1 MINKFH
7 TDCFEA
13 NSFPFTSMSIPDL
26 FNSWSIE
33 THKYSKMFYGLRPQ
47 VAGSVAYVSTGLY
60 GEPYMATHNQAN
72 CNPSEGHLEFMKS
85 NKKYFKSLLSEIP
98 FGSCIYGR
106 FNDATIE
113 REQSYASNKV
123 SSSVFYVEG
132 CYYPENP
139 SNGEPE
145 KLFTQHSDVSYIL
158 GLPSNGEAV
167 STGKLLYEQGIA
179 PLGHYPDIVTLNFK
193 EDSAEEF
200 LSETCK
206 RLNPS
211 IDDFIYN
218 FFKVKGKPVGFVLFP
233 MFSKAPSMA
242 LLEQWTASHQ
252 YE

>member
-1 MINKFH
+1 
-7 TDCFEA
+7 
-13 NSFPFTSMSIPDL
+13 MSVEDL
-26 FNSWSIE
+26 FNSWTLE
-33 THKYSKMFYGLRPQ
+33 THRYSKMFYGLRPQ
-47 VAGSVAYVSTGLY
+47 VAGHRAYVSLGVY
-60 GEPYMATHNQAN
+60 NEPHMSIGSDTSGA
-72 CNPSEGHLEFMKS
+72 PSESHIRFMKS
-85 NKKYFKSLLSEIP
+85 NEKYFKTLLSELP

-106 FNDATIE
+106 FNDATLE
-113 REQSYASNKV
+113 RNQAYASNKV

-139 SNGEPE
+139 ANGEPE

-179 PLGHYPDIVTLNFK
+179 PLGHYPDVLTLNFE

-200 LSETCK
+200 LATTCK
-206 RLNPS
+206 KMNSS

-233 MFSKAPSMA
+233 MFSKAPSMD
-242 LLEQWTASHQ
+242 LLQQWTASHQ